1 MAITT
6 INLYISFLRTKL
18 FYTEIIIM
26 YKNKR
31 ILAFIPAR
39 GGSKGLPNKNI
50 LDLCGK
56 PLLCHSIDVA
66 KNCSYIDDIIVST
79 DSSEI
84 KDIAEFYGATVPFL
98 RPDELSSDTATIIDA
113 MFYTLQRL
121 MKEDVTYD
129 YIMLLQPTQPLRK
142 AEFLEEA
149 IELIIDND
157 HPSLVSVSPVL
168 EHPILMRTVDKTGAL
183 CSLLSTSSTVRRQ
196 DFSPVYKVNG
206 SIYINRIDSTFTNS
220 TSLND
225 NLYPYFM
232 DNTYDID
239 IDSAEDLEK
248 AREVLSSL
256 A

>member
-1 MAITT
+1 
-6 INLYISFLRTKL
+6 
-18 FYTEIIIM
+18 
-26 YKNKR
+26 
-31 ILAFIPAR
+31 
-39 GGSKGLPNKNI
+39 
-50 LDLCGK
+50 
-56 PLLCHSIDVA
+56 
-66 KNCSYIDDIIVST
+66 
-79 DSSEI
+79 
-84 KDIAEFYGATVPFL
+84 
-98 RPDELSSDTATIIDA
+98 

-248 AREVLSSL
+248 ARESLIFSSL
-256 A
+256 VTILISKVGFYKPYQSIHDKYLYLALLQLSLHEIPPSLKMNHHNEKFLQK